1 MTIWGNRIKYGLLD
15 KITFI
20 NFEILGLTVAFYLCW
35 RMSGFLV
42 NTQKQSFMMSA
53 TFRCFWGW
61 EGGVQMEYRYRQ
73 KPDTAIDYW
82 LIQTNVQM
90 FHFYYF
96 LTSLVYLKDGIKNNI

>member
-42 NTQKQSFMMSA
+42 NT
-53 TFRCFWGW
+53 
-61 EGGVQMEYRYRQ
+61 
-73 KPDTAIDYW
+73 
-82 LIQTNVQM
+82 
-90 FHFYYF
+90 
-96 LTSLVYLKDGIKNNI
+96 